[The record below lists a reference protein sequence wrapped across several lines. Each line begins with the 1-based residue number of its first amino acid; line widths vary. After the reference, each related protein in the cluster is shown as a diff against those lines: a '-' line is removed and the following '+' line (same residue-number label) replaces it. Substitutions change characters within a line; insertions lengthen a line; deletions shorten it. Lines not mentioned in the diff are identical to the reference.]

1 MAKDR
6 STVSDYR
13 TFFSSDAGQRVL
25 ANMLTEAKF
34 FDITTTPEEQAV
46 ENFMKIVLSKI
57 GSYPSE
63 GMSVKER
70 IDSFVSV
77 VLRPDNE
84 KPKNFIKRLF
94 RIKMEY

>member
-1 MAKDR
+1 
-6 STVSDYR
+6 
-13 TFFSSDAGQRVL
+13 
-25 ANMLTEAKF
+25 MLTEGKF
-34 FDITTTPEEQAV
+34 FAVCHTPEEQAV

-77 VLRPDNE
+77 VLRPD
-84 KPKNFIKRLF
+84 KKARGFVRRLF
-94 RIKMEY
+94 NLKLEY

>member
-25 ANMLTEAKF
+25 ANMLTEGKF
-34 FDITTTPEEQAV
+34 FDVCHTPEEQAV
-46 ENFMKIVLSKI
+46 DNFLKIVLSKI

-63 GMSVKER
+63 GMSAKER
-70 IDSFVSV
+70 IDSFVRV
-77 VLRPDNE
+77 VLRPD
-84 KPKNFIKRLF
+84 KKVKGFVRKLLNF
-94 RIKMEY
+94 KMEY